1 MAKSLAVGVEQVS
14 LYLTTDGTV
23 LSFFEHSAM
32 EIERAILSRLSAD
45 YTILRETCKSSI
57 LFHSVL
63 DANVDLLYPVVT
75 AYTRI
80 LNEKEV
86 EILTAALP
94 DLQHTQELHLML
106 NELALLKNS
115 ILPVSS
121 LITQLKDVS
130 MDSNSQFLDEGC
142 KLYLADI
149 GDHLLA
155 FIDEIDSMSST
166 IENLIDLI
174 FNTLSVETN
183 NSMQQLSLV
192 TVLFLPL
199 TFWAGYFGM
208 NFKSFGNLDYNVSFF
223 WWLAAPFT
231 AAMMVLVM
239 RHSVW
244 RLLVRSKRFFL
255 RIYYPVQQYFENAE
269 EHDAGDTNNAQ
280 RMRHL
285 KLQQWERMRQR
296 KRGKGE

>member
-1 MAKSLAVGVEQVS
+1 MSKSLAVGVEQVS
-14 LYLTTDGTV
+14 IYLTAEGTV

-32 EIERAILSRLSAD
+32 DIERAILSRLSAE
-45 YTILRETCKSSI
+45 YTILRETCNPSI

-75 AYTRI
+75 AYSRI
-80 LNEKEV
+80 LNEKEL

-106 NELALLKNS
+106 NELAILKNS
-115 ILPVSS
+115 ILPISS
-121 LITQLKDVS
+121 LITQLKDLS
-130 MDSNSQFLDEGC
+130 IDPTSQFIDESC
-142 KLYLADI
+142 KLYMADI

-183 NSMQQLSLV
+183 NSMQRLSLV
-192 TVLFLPL
+192 SVLFLPL

-208 NFKSFGNLDYNVSFF
+208 NFKSFGNLDYNVNFF
-223 WWLAAPFT
+223 WKLAIPFT
-231 AAMMVLVM
+231 AGMMILLM
-239 RHSVW
+239 RNSCYKIVIHIK
-244 RLLVRSKRFFL
+244 RLLVS
-255 RIYYPVQQYFENAE
+255 YWN
-269 EHDAGDTNNAQ
+269 G
-280 RMRHL
+280 
-285 KLQQWERMRQR
+285 LQQLRRGTEKLYTRESRFNPERSTRLRTKSR
-296 KRGKGE
+296 KRD